1 MKSIDFSQIVNYNK
15 KQEVIKMKNLKRER
29 EKKGYTQKE
38 FAKLCGIGNS
48 TYNQY
53 ETGRRQPD
61 LDTMILISNTL
72 NVSIDELIGKNEKQG
87 IKINVL
93 GSVAAG
99 IPISAIQD
107 IIDEEEISEELAAT
121 GDFFGLIIKGDSM
134 SPMITNGD
142 TVIVR
147 SQPDAEN
154 GDIAIVLVNGDEAT
168 CKKIKKTPEGVML
181 IPLNSEYEPI
191 FYTNKQIEQ
200 LPVRI
205 IGKVV
210 EQRRKF

>member
-1 MKSIDFSQIVNYNK
+1 MERLKLLRQK
-15 KQEVIKMKNLKRER
+15 KNVL
-29 EKKGYTQKE
+29 QKDVAE
-38 FAKLCGIGNS
+38 AINVS
-48 TYNQY
+48 RTTYVKY
-53 ETGRRQPD
+53 ENGDSEPSHK
-61 LDTMILISNTL
+61 ILIKL
-72 NVSIDELIGKNEKQG
+72 AEYYNVSIDYLLNKTNSRNYNKG
-87 IKINVL
+87 IKIPVL

-107 IIDEEEISEELAAT
+107 IIDEEEISEELAST
-121 GDFFGLIIKGDSM
+121 GEFFGLVIKGDSM
-134 SPMITNGD
+134 SPIITNGD

-181 IPLNSEYEPI
+181 IPLNPEYEPT
-191 FYTNKQIEQ
+191 FYSNKQIEQ

>member
-1 MKSIDFSQIVNYNK
+1 MNGKLLAMHRKKNKISQ
-15 KQEVIKMKNLKRER
+15 
-29 EKKGYTQKE
+29 EKLAKE
-38 FAKLCGIGNS
+38 
-48 TYNQY
+48 
-53 ETGRRQPD
+53 
-61 LDTMILISNTL
+61 L
-72 NVSIDELIGKNEKQG
+72 NVSRSTVAMWENNSNEPDNKTIVKIANILNISTDTLLDNSQNTQG
-87 IKINVL
+87 VKIPVL

-107 IIDEEEISEELAAT
+107 IIDEEEISEELAST
-121 GDFFGLIIKGDSM
+121 GEFFGLVIKGDSM
-134 SPMITNGD
+134 SPIITNGD

-181 IPLNSEYEPI
+181 IPLNSEYEPT
-191 FYTNKQIEQ
+191 FFSNKQIEQ

>member
-1 MKSIDFSQIVNYNK
+1 MNGKLLAAQRKKNKISQ
-15 KQEVIKMKNLKRER
+15 
-29 EKKGYTQKE
+29 EKLAKE
-38 FAKLCGIGNS
+38 
-48 TYNQY
+48 
-53 ETGRRQPD
+53 
-61 LDTMILISNTL
+61 L
-72 NVSIDELIGKNEKQG
+72 NVSRSTVAMWENNSNEPDNKTIVRIANILNISTDMLLGNQKINKG
-87 IKINVL
+87 IKIPVL

-107 IIDEEEISEELAAT
+107 IIDEEEISEELASS
-121 GDFFGLIIKGDSM
+121 GEFFGLIIKGDSM
-134 SPMITNGD
+134 SPIITNGD

-154 GDIAIVLVNGDEAT
+154 GEIAIVLVNGDEAT

-181 IPLNSEYEPI
+181 IPLNPDYEPT
-191 FYTNKQIEQ
+191 FYSNKQIEQ

>member
-1 MKSIDFSQIVNYNK
+1 MKTEVMNMNGKLLAMHRKKNKISQ
-15 KQEVIKMKNLKRER
+15 
-29 EKKGYTQKE
+29 EKLAKE
-38 FAKLCGIGNS
+38 
-48 TYNQY
+48 
-53 ETGRRQPD
+53 
-61 LDTMILISNTL
+61 L
-72 NVSIDELIGKNEKQG
+72 NVSRSTVAMWENNSNEPDNKTIVKIANILNISTDTLLGNSQNTQG
-87 IKINVL
+87 VKIPVL

-107 IIDEEEISEELAAT
+107 IIDEEEISEELAST
-121 GDFFGLIIKGDSM
+121 GEFFGLVIKGDSM
-134 SPMITNGD
+134 SPIITNGD

-181 IPLNSEYEPI
+181 IPLNPEYEPT
-191 FYTNKQIEQ
+191 FYSNKQIEQ

>member
-1 MKSIDFSQIVNYNK
+1 MNGKLLAMHRKKNKISQ
-15 KQEVIKMKNLKRER
+15 
-29 EKKGYTQKE
+29 EKLAKE
-38 FAKLCGIGNS
+38 
-48 TYNQY
+48 
-53 ETGRRQPD
+53 
-61 LDTMILISNTL
+61 L
-72 NVSIDELIGKNEKQG
+72 NVSRSTVAMWENNSNEPDNKTIVKIANILNISTDTLLGNSQNTQG
-87 IKINVL
+87 VKIPVL

-107 IIDEEEISEELAAT
+107 IIDEEEISEELAST
-121 GDFFGLIIKGDSM
+121 GEFFGLVIKGDSM
-134 SPMITNGD
+134 SPIITNGD

-181 IPLNSEYEPI
+181 IPLNPDYEPT
-191 FYTNKQIEQ
+191 FYSNKQIEQ

>member
-1 MKSIDFSQIVNYNK
+1 MKTEVMNMNGKLLAMHRKKNKISQ
-15 KQEVIKMKNLKRER
+15 
-29 EKKGYTQKE
+29 EKLAKE
-38 FAKLCGIGNS
+38 
-48 TYNQY
+48 
-53 ETGRRQPD
+53 
-61 LDTMILISNTL
+61 L
-72 NVSIDELIGKNEKQG
+72 NVSRSTVAMWENNSNEPDNKTIVKIANILNISTDTLLDNSQNTQG
-87 IKINVL
+87 VKIPVL

-107 IIDEEEISEELAAT
+107 IIDEEEISEELAST
-121 GDFFGLIIKGDSM
+121 GEFFGLVIKGDSM
-134 SPMITNGD
+134 SPIITNGD

-181 IPLNSEYEPI
+181 IPLNSEYEPT
-191 FYTNKQIEQ
+191 FFSNKQIEQ

>member
-1 MKSIDFSQIVNYNK
+1 
-15 KQEVIKMKNLKRER
+15 MKNLKKIRES
-29 EKKGYTQKE
+29 KGYTQKE
-38 FAKLCGIGNS
+38 FAQKCNIGTS

-61 LDTMILISNTL
+61 LETMLLIAKTL
-72 NVSIDELIGKNEKQG
+72 NTSISDLIGEKAKTKG
-87 IKINVL
+87 VKINVL

-107 IIDEEEISEELAAT
+107 IIDEEEISEELASS
-121 GDFFGLIIKGDSM
+121 GEFFGLIIKGDSM
-134 SPMITNGD
+134 SPIITNGD
-142 TVIVR
+142 TVIVK
-147 SQPDAEN
+147 SQDYAEN
-154 GDIAIVLVNGDEAT
+154 GEIAIVLVNGDEAT

-181 IPLNSEYEPI
+181 IPLNPDYEPT
-191 FYTNKQIEQ
+191 FYSNKQIEQ

-210 EQRRKF
+210 EQGRKF

>member
-1 MKSIDFSQIVNYNK
+1 MERLKLLRQK
-15 KQEVIKMKNLKRER
+15 KNVL
-29 EKKGYTQKE
+29 QKDVAE
-38 FAKLCGIGNS
+38 AINVS
-48 TYNQY
+48 RTTYVKY
-53 ETGRRQPD
+53 ENGDSEPSHK
-61 LDTMILISNTL
+61 ILIKL
-72 NVSIDELIGKNEKQG
+72 AEYYNVSIDYLLNKTNSRSYNKG
-87 IKINVL
+87 IKIPVL

-107 IIDEEEISEELAAT
+107 IIDEEEISEELAST
-121 GDFFGLIIKGDSM
+121 GEFFGLVIKGDSM
-134 SPMITNGD
+134 SPIITNGD

-147 SQPDAEN
+147 SQPDTEN
-154 GDIAIVLVNGDEAT
+154 GEIAIVLVNGDEAT

-181 IPLNSEYEPI
+181 IPLNPDYEPT
-191 FYTNKQIEQ
+191 FYSNKQIEQ

>member
-1 MKSIDFSQIVNYNK
+1 MERLKMLRQK
-15 KQEVIKMKNLKRER
+15 KNVL
-29 EKKGYTQKE
+29 QKDVAE
-38 FAKLCGIGNS
+38 AINVS
-48 TYNQY
+48 RTTYVKY
-53 ETGRRQPD
+53 ENGDSEPSHK
-61 LDTMILISNTL
+61 ILIKL
-72 NVSIDELIGKNEKQG
+72 AEYYNVSIDYLLNKTNSRNYNKG
-87 IKINVL
+87 IKIPVL

-107 IIDEEEISEELAAT
+107 IIDEEEISEELAST
-121 GDFFGLIIKGDSM
+121 GEFFGLVIKGDSM
-134 SPMITNGD
+134 SPIITNGD

-181 IPLNSEYEPI
+181 IPLNPEYEPT
-191 FYTNKQIEQ
+191 FYSNKQIEQ

>member
-1 MKSIDFSQIVNYNK
+1 MKTEVMNMNGKLLAMHRKKNKISQ
-15 KQEVIKMKNLKRER
+15 
-29 EKKGYTQKE
+29 EKLAKE
-38 FAKLCGIGNS
+38 
-48 TYNQY
+48 
-53 ETGRRQPD
+53 
-61 LDTMILISNTL
+61 L
-72 NVSIDELIGKNEKQG
+72 NVSRSTVAMWENNSNEPDNKTIVKIANILNISTDTLLGNSQNTQG
-87 IKINVL
+87 VKIPVL

-107 IIDEEEISEELAAT
+107 IIDEEEISEELAST
-121 GDFFGLIIKGDSM
+121 GEFFGLVIKGDSM
-134 SPMITNGD
+134 SPIITNGD

-181 IPLNSEYEPI
+181 IPLNPDYEPT
-191 FYTNKQIEQ
+191 FYSNKQIEQ